1 MRKNVIMGN
10 LAIKSVAFTLLLSS
24 VGLTGCYKDQRLDVN
39 DPNTG
44 TVVVPA
50 AAYSISG
57 TVTDFE
63 TGAPVECNVTSTVG
77 TVKNLGNGAY
87 NVTLTKEEVGEGV
100 QVELSFTAE
109 NYTGTVRSVYVQKI
123 NDGSTIVY
131 PVSVSLKKISTPV
144 EYVDV
149 EYKLNLTF
157 VDDETGEQVD
167 GINYTVEG
175 ADELESGNYAAGEYL
190 IKTVKTDEYY
200 GSVTALSL
208 PEAKVKKGEDNVVT
222 RNVVIN
228 LKSVTVA
235 PTPDEYVTITG
246 EIRDKEGNLAKAQV
260 VKVNGT
266 NVEPKYNVYYFSFN
280 VKRQEGVSKYE
291 VEAQVLNATG
301 KDKITTSQM
310 VNLSDAEAYNITLT
324 FPCVV
329 KDGQEYVEEDGD
341 ATGSVNPEID
351 EDGVV
356 TETVNNIMSDGT
368 TILLN
373 KGTETNLG
381 EQNLVLVRNTAEEG
395 NNSDERLTIR
405 SYIGLPEGTSFD
417 PALEVKFADIY
428 DGELGNNFELQ
439 YLGEDG
445 KTWTTD
451 AEGGSVSFADGVY
464 TMNIAH
470 FSTFRASMKYSTE
483 TKTTTLS
490 DTEVVEINRMNN
502 DEYPLNDFK
511 LAYNGKAGS
520 KYSDYAKLVA
530 DVNATFSNQNA
541 QELVINTIKGI
552 CPEAKE
558 EFGTQEYVG
567 YTNIP
572 GWTMLNNA
580 DVTTTTET
588 VTYTVTVNGKSV
600 SFAVETIKSIEIS
613 ATEKNMTH
621 IGHSHGHGDGDLNN
635 AGGGIVIG
643 E

>member
-24 VGLTGCYKDQRLDVN
+24 VSLTGCYKDQRLDVN

-63 TGAPVECNVTSTVG
+63 TGAPVECTVTATKG
-77 TVKNLGNGAY
+77 TVKDLGNGAY
-87 NVTLTKEEVGEGV
+87 NVSLTKEEVGEGV
-100 QVELSFTAE
+100 QVDLTFAAE
-109 NYTGTVRSVYVQKI
+109 NYTGTTRSVYVQKI
-123 NDGSTIVY
+123 SDGSTIVY
-131 PVSVSLKKISTPV
+131 PVSVSLKKVSTPV

-149 EYKLNLTF
+149 EYDLKLTF
-157 VDDETGEQVD
+157 VNDETGEPVSD
-167 GINYTVEG
+167 VAYTVEG
-175 ADELESGNYAAGEYL
+175 GEKVGKYYAAGEYL
-190 IKTVKTDEYY
+190 IKTTKTDEYY
-200 GSVTALSL
+200 ASVTALSL
-208 PEAKVKKGEDNVVT
+208 PEAKVEKGENNVVT

-246 EIRDKEGNLAKAQV
+246 EIRDKENNLAKAQV

-266 NVEPKYNVYYFSFN
+266 NVEPKYDVYYFSFN
-280 VKRQEGVSKYE
+280 VKKEEGVSKYV

-301 KDKITTSQM
+301 KDKITTTKV
-310 VNLSDAEAYNITLT
+310 VNLSDAESYNITLN

-329 KDGQEYVEEDGD
+329 KDGQEYVEEGGD
-341 ATGSVNPEID
+341 ATGSVNPEIN
-351 EDGVV
+351 EEGVV

-368 TILLN
+368 TVVLN
-373 KGTETNLG
+373 EGTVTNLG
-381 EQNLVLVRNTAEEG
+381 DQTLVLVRNTAEEE
-395 NNSDERLTIR
+395 SSTDATAVIR
-405 SYIGLPEGTSFD
+405 SYIGTPSGTTFS
-417 PALEVKFADIY
+417 PALEIKFADNY
-428 DGELGNNFELQ
+428 GGEFGNNFELQ

-451 AEGGSVSFADGVY
+451 TEGGSVSFADGIY
-464 TMNIAH
+464 TMNVAH
-470 FSTFRASMKYSTE
+470 FSTFRASMKYDTE
-483 TKTTTLS
+483 YSTTTLS
-490 DTEVVEINRMNN
+490 TTDVVEIDRMNN

-511 LAYNGKAGS
+511 LTYNGKAGS
-520 KYSDYAKLVA
+520 KYTDYAKLEA
-530 DVNATFSNQNA
+530 DINATFSNENA
-541 QELVINTIKGI
+541 RALVLNTIKGI
-552 CPEAKE
+552 CPDAKE

-572 GWTMLNNA
+572 GWTLLNNA

-588 VTYTVTVNGKSV
+588 VTYTVSVNGKSI

-613 ATEKNMTH
+613 ANEKNMTH
-621 IGHSHGHGDGDLNN
+621 IGHSHSHGHGDDLNN
-635 AGGGIVIG
+635 TGGGIIIG